1 MTVEMEIV
9 NSDEL
14 NRRIAAIVK
23 KVEKVQR
30 KETFRPALTKTG
42 AHMQDVMA
50 EAPVKSPGAF
60 TRLATPK
67 QRRAYW
73 ARVSAGLAEHRE
85 GLGYKRQGSNKQWT
99 FEVSPQAQRV
109 KIGTVTK
116 HARYVWGRQQQPFHK
131 ESGWPRADETLEK
144 EADTIVG
151 FFEDA
156 ARRAL
161 ER

>member
-9 NSDEL
+9 NNQEL
-14 NRRIAAIVK
+14 NVRIAAIVK
-23 KVEKVQR
+23 KVERTQR
-30 KETFRPALTKTG
+30 AATFRPALVKTG
-42 AHMQDVMA
+42 AHMQREMGQ
-50 EAPVKSPGAF
+50 EPVKAAGAF

-73 ARVSAGLAEHRE
+73 ARVSKKKARHGPHGYIRE
-85 GLGYKRQGSNKQWT
+85 GSTKQWT
-99 FEVSPQAQRV
+99 FDPKKTRV
-109 KIGTVTK
+109 TIGTITK

-131 ESGWPRADETLEK
+131 ETGWPKANEVLQD

-161 ER
+161 ERG